1 MLGPTG
7 TEGGEVEPASTPTLL
22 RTLRVALH
30 LSFAA
35 LLAIGALRVLLTHR
49 PGRAVVVLVLCLTLV
64 LAGVYLAG
72 TVWERNFAQG
82 RTRRN
87 PRPLAVPWLV
97 LITALWTVL
106 TLHSADFSWAAF
118 PLFFIVVVI
127 LRRATAL
134 LCITGLTAV
143 VVLSQ
148 LLHAPPSGFSPA
160 MATGPVIGAIVA
172 VVIGYAYRALYRD
185 AQRHRRTVRALEA
198 ARAELA
204 LQERAAGRAGE
215 RERLSREIHDT
226 LAQGLSSIVLMSRAA
241 HEALAGEQPDLAD
254 RRLRVIEET
263 AARNLA
269 EARRFVRD
277 LSAPA
282 LDADLPTALQ
292 ELCAQTAQLT
302 RAAGE
307 ALDCRFRAE
316 GELAGATLPAP
327 HRAVLLRAAQSL
339 LANVTAHAGAR
350 TTVVTLAA
358 WDDAV
363 TLDVYDDGAGFRV
376 DDAQVESVSIVAG
389 SRAEGA
395 RPDGA
400 RGGSAAGSAAGI
412 GAVEDSGIAADDRGY
427 GLAKLRTRI
436 AELDGTL
443 VIESAPG
450 EGTAVSVRLPL
461 PGALRPR
468 TLPADPL
475 RVEGDAR

>member
-82 RTRRN
+82 RTRWN

-118 PLFFIVVVI
+118 PLFFIVLVI

-160 MATGPVIGAIVA
+160 MAIGPVIGAIVA

-376 DDAQVESVSIVAG
+376 DDAQVESAW
-389 SRAEGA
+389 AEG
-395 RPDGA
+395 
-400 RGGSAAGSAAGI
+400 
-412 GAVEDSGIAADDRGY
+412 DRGY

-443 VIESAPG
+443 VVESAPG

-461 PGALRPR
+461 SGALRNEGLRPEHP
-468 TLPADPL
+468 PADPL
-475 RVEGDAR
+475 RTEGQAP

>member
-1 MLGPTG
+1 MEPT
-7 TEGGEVEPASTPTLL
+7 STPALL

-49 PGRAVVVLVLCLTLV
+49 PDRAVVVLVLSLTLV

-82 RTRRN
+82 RTRRD
-87 PRPLAVPWLV
+87 PGPLAVPWLL
-97 LITALWTVL
+97 LIIALWTVL

-118 PLFFIVVVI
+118 PLFFVVLVV
-127 LRRATAL
+127 LGRATAL
-134 LCITGLTAV
+134 VCIAGLTAV
-143 VVLSQ
+143 VVLAQ
-148 LLHAPPSGFSPA
+148 ILHAPPSGFSPA
-160 MATGPVIGAIVA
+160 MAIGPVIGAIVA
-172 VVIGYAYRALYRD
+172 VVIGFAYRALYRD

-241 HEALAGEQPDLAD
+241 HEALAGEQTDLAAG
-254 RRLRVIEET
+254 RLQVIEDT

-292 ELCAQTAQLT
+292 ALCAQTAELA
-302 RAAGE
+302 RAAGRE
-307 ALDCRFRAE
+307 LDCRFRAE
-316 GELAGATLPAP
+316 GALDGAALPGA

-350 TTVVTLAA
+350 TAVVTLAA

-376 DDAQVESVSIVAG
+376 DAAQ
-389 SRAEGA
+389 
-395 RPDGA
+395 
-400 RGGSAAGSAAGI
+400 AGSAGDAG
-412 GAVEDSGIAADDRGY
+412 GEGDPAMAAGDHGY
-427 GLAKLRTRI
+427 GLVKLRARI

-443 VIESAPG
+443 VVESAPG

-461 PGALRPR
+461 PGAARSEGPAPGARQTERIQPQDPR
-468 TLPADPL
+468 TGPPRPDG
-475 RVEGDAR
+475 EAR